1 MTANEAIRRIA
12 EHNRIHSKKESQ
24 AILITEAM
32 DMAIEA
38 LEKQIPTKVTHEATL
53 YKSCTCPRCMNV
65 VDKFEK
71 FGDTKVRVRYDYC
84 CLCGQKLDWSG
95 EE

>member
-1 MTANEAIRRIA
+1 MTASEAIQDIQ
-12 EHNRIHSKKESQ
+12 EHVKPVCGGKS
-24 AILITEAM
+24 L
-32 DMAIEA
+32 DMAVEA
-38 LEKQIPTKVTHEATL
+38 LEKQTPTKVTHEATL

-84 CLCGQKLDWSG
+84 CLCGQKLDWSD